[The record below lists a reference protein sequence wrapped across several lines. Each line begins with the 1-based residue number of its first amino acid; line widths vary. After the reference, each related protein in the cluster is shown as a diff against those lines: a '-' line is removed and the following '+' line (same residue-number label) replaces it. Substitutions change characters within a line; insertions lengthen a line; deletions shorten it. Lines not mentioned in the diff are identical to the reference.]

1 MKKKKE
7 VREAET
13 LELSVY
19 FPTYSDK
26 VNHTWTQ
33 TRNGVCV
40 KWSLKWWFTDTE
52 FGVSPNQLRLE
63 SVERLITDTI
73 WVYFEPPYHHRR
85 VVFIL
90 NSRCPSLITDQT
102 QILAPLSLST

>member
-40 KWSLKWWFTDTE
+40 
-52 FGVSPNQLRLE
+52 
-63 SVERLITDTI
+63 
-73 WVYFEPPYHHRR
+73 
-85 VVFIL
+85 
-90 NSRCPSLITDQT
+90 
-102 QILAPLSLST
+102 